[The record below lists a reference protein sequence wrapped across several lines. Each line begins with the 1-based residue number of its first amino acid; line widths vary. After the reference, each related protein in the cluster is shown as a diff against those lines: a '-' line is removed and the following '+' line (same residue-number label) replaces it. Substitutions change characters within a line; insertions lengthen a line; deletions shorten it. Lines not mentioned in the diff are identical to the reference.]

1 MNRDMFLL
9 AKIGVFPGYTLRE
22 EEKEEK
28 ARAFKK
34 KN

>member
-1 MNRDMFLL
+1 MFLL

-28 ARAFKK
+28 ARAF
-34 KN
+34 